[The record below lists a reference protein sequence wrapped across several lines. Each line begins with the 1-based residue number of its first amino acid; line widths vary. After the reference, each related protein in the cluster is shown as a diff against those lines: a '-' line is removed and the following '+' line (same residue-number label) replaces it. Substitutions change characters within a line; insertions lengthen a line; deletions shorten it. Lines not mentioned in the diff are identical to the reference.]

1 MVENI
6 MEMPQ
11 VGSKAPDFGAVD
23 QDGNKVKLSD
33 FRGKTVALY
42 FYPKD
47 DTPGCTAEACS
58 FRDDMEIV
66 QEAGIKVIGV
76 SADGM
81 ESHKKF
87 EKKYGLNFTLVADP
101 DKTIIEAYG
110 VKGVFGVARRVT
122 FLVDRHGIIRHV
134 WSKVSPKGHSR
145 EVLEKAKELAI

>member
-1 MVENI
+1 
-6 MEMPQ
+6 MEMPK

-23 QDGNKVKLSD
+23 QDGNEVKLSD

-87 EKKYGLNFTLVADP
+87 EKKYGLNFSLVADP

-122 FLVDRHGIIRHV
+122 FLIDKDGMIRHI
-134 WSKVSPKGHSR
+134 WPKVNPKEHSR